1 MSPSS
6 SSLAALGRVHIVGIA
21 GAGMSAIAR
30 ILLGR
35 GVPVSGSDARQ
46 SRRLTALAA
55 LGARVFVGHDP
66 THVDD
71 VDTLIISTAVRDD
84 NVEVVRAH
92 KRGIAVLTRAEGL
105 ARMLEGAN
113 TVAIAG
119 THGKTTTTSML
130 TVALQGCG
138 VDPTFIIGSELNE
151 SGTNAHVGSSDL
163 TIVEADES
171 DGTFLFLSPMAA
183 VITNIEPDHMDHW
196 GTIDAIEDAFVQFS
210 QRVHDRDGFLVVC
223 ADDAGAMR
231 VGERARA
238 AGMDV
243 RTYGMSEQADHR
255 IHLVQRGSRGWT
267 FEVVSHG
274 VRHDPISL
282 AVPGEHNVLNATAA
296 LVVGMGLGRTSSEL
310 RRGVE
315 GFTGTRRRF
324 ELRGIVNGVRVFD
337 DYAHH
342 PTAVQATLRAARD
355 VVGEG
360 RVLVACQPYRWYRTA
375 MFIPEYGEALRLAD
389 LAYVL
394 EVYGPGEAPIPG
406 ASGQAVA
413 DAVNRL
419 GGHAVFEPSM
429 MHVAAALAAE
439 AKPGDIIL
447 TLGAE
452 DVSEVCPLLLGAL
465 ARASG

>member
-1 MSPSS
+1 MSHPPLTS
-6 SSLAALGRVHIVGIA
+6 LGRVHIVGIA

-55 LGARVFVGHDP
+55 LGARVHVGHDP
-66 THVDD
+66 AHVDD
-71 VDTLIISTAVRDD
+71 VDTLIISTAVRED
-84 NVEVVRAH
+84 NVEVARARE
-92 KRGIAVLTRAEGL
+92 RGITVLSRAEGL
-105 ARMLEGAN
+105 ACMLDGAA

-151 SGTNAHVGSSDL
+151 SGTNAHVGSADL

-171 DGTFLFLSPMAA
+171 DGTFLHLSPMAA

-196 GTIDAIEDAFVQFS
+196 GTIEAIEDAFLQFAL
-210 QRVHDRDGFLVVC
+210 RVRDRDGFLVVC
-223 ADDAGAMR
+223 ADDAGALR

-238 AGMDV
+238 AGVDV
-243 RTYGMSEQADHR
+243 RTYGVSPNVDHR
-255 IHLVQRGSRGWT
+255 IELGGRGPHGWT
-267 FEVVSHG
+267 FTLTSGG
-274 VRHDPISL
+274 VRHEPITL

-296 LVVGMGLGRTSSEL
+296 LVVGMGLGRTLTQL
-310 RRGVE
+310 RRGLE
-315 GFTGTRRRF
+315 DFTGTRRRF
-324 ELRGIVNGVRVFD
+324 ELRGVVNGVRVFD

-342 PTAVQATLRAARD
+342 PTAVQATVRAARD
-355 VVGEG
+355 VAGHG

-375 MFIPEYGEALRLAD
+375 MFIPEYGEALRQAD

-394 EVYGPGEAPIPG
+394 EVYGPGETPIPG
-406 ASGQAVA
+406 ASGQTVA
-413 DAVNRL
+413 DAVNRV

-429 MHVAAALAAE
+429 MQVAVALAA
-439 AKPGDIIL
+439 AAQPGDIIL

-452 DVSEVCPLLLGAL
+452 DVSEVCPLLLEAL
-465 ARASG
+465 AQAT